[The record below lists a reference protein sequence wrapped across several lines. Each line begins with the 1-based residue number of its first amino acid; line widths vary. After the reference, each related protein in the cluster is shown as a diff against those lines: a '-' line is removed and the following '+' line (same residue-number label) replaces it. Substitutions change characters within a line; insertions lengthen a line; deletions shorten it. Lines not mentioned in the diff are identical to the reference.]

1 MKYGLKIEGITHLYL
16 NKIRENLRLRI
27 PESRPVRTLPDKT
40 GFRNYLSAIIQPAL
54 Q

>member
-16 NKIRENLRLRI
+16 NKRENLRLRI
-27 PESRPVRTLPDKT
+27 PESRPVRALPGGT